1 MLMTKPTQ
9 KKLTVHQFKNVD
21 ELVKQTTTTTFHL
34 YWLEMKRHRRALT
47 RIFAADP
54 THIHRPVKTGSVGQV
69 WPKRR
74 HIENFYHCEVCLCDL
89 TQEQVKAI
97 KAKEGVRPR
106 SRNPS
111 RKR

>member
-1 MLMTKPTQ
+1 MKSRWSKFVRESFGPVFTKYQ
-9 KKLTVHQFKNVD
+9 AEN
-21 ELVKQTTTTTFHL
+21 E
-34 YWLEMKRHRRALT
+34 RHRRALT

-54 THIHRPVKTGSVGQV
+54 THVHTPIKTGSWGQV
-69 WPKRR
+69 WPKRV
-74 HIENFYHCEVCLCDL
+74 HGANFYECSVCLCSL
-89 TQEQVKAI
+89 SEEQVKAI